1 MKYTVQD
8 GFAKD
13 ASLRLRYS
21 HYRTDFAY
29 TDDYYMPDTNEWRI
43 FLDIPVKLF

>member
-1 MKYTVQD
+1 VQN

-21 HYRTDFAY
+21 HYRASESY
-29 TDDYYMPDTNEWRI
+29 QSSYIGDTNEWRI